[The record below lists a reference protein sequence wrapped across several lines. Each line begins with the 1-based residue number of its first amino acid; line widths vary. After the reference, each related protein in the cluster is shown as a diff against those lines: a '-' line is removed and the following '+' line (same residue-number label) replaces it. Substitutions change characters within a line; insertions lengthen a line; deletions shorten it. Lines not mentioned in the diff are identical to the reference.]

1 MRAGTAIRDIS
12 PREPLPLCGYPES
25 PVSTGVHDP
34 LYIAAFYLSDGKTRA
49 LYLTADL
56 CFFARPRAERIAGKI
71 AEATGVP
78 ADNIMLAATHTHY
91 APATDCDI
99 YREVLGPELCPD
111 YMDFVQDQAVEAA
124 AEAVAAAFEA
134 RLAWTA
140 GRCGR
145 EQGIGGNRHDP
156 DQFAQD
162 PSVTVLALQDET
174 DTVRGILVNYALHPT
189 VLDTRNSLVTADYV
203 AYVRQ
208 TVGREY
214 PDAVFGFMQGCSGN
228 QSSRWFRREQTFR
241 EAERFGS
248 AVGAEALRLLRSMEF
263 RPVDG
268 PLRMRKLEFLPSQ
281 VRHIPPL
288 ETAAVQADSAR
299 SAYAGAVKAGVP
311 EAMRRSAECTM
322 LGAEQMELYARGAE
336 RYGESAILSTTVPVV
351 LQFLTLDELA
361 IVGIGA
367 EVFAEAGLAVKAR
380 TPFPV
385 TMLSCL
391 TGGCPCSYL
400 CADYAYDQFCYEA
413 AGSLFAR
420 GTAGELTDTILSNL
434 NLLSDGDIL

>member
-12 PREPLPLCGYPES
+12 PSGPLPLCGYPES

-34 LYIAAFYLSDGKTRA
+34 LYLAAFYLSDGETEG

-56 CFFARPRAERIAGKI
+56 CFFAQPRAERIAGKI
-71 AEATGVP
+71 AEATGIP
-78 ADNIMLAATHTHY
+78 ADNILLAATHTHY

-111 YMDFVQDQAVEAA
+111 YMDFVQAMAVEAA
-124 AEAVAAAFEA
+124 LEAVDTAFAA
-134 RLAWTA
+134 RLAWRT
-140 GRCGR
+140 GCCGR

-156 DQFAQD
+156 ERYAQD
-162 PSVTVLALQDET
+162 PSVTVLALRDET
-174 DTVRGILVNYALHPT
+174 ETVRGILVNYALHPT
-189 VLDTRNSLVTADYV
+189 VLDTRSSLVTADYV

-214 PDAVFGFMQGCSGN
+214 PEAVFGFMQGCSGN

-248 AVGAEALRLLRSMEF
+248 AIGAEVLRLLQSAEF
-263 RPVDG
+263 RPVRG
-268 PLRMRKLEFLPSQ
+268 PLRIRKLEFMPTQ

-288 ETAAVQADSAR
+288 ETAAAQAADAR
-299 SAYAGAVKAGVP
+299 SAYDEAVGAGAP
-311 EAMRRSAECTM
+311 EAVRRSAECTL

-336 RYGESAILSTTVPVV
+336 RYGEQAILATTVPVV
-351 LQFLTLDELA
+351 LQLLTMGELA

-367 EVFAEAGLAVKAR
+367 EVFAEVGLAVKAK
-380 TPFPV
+380 TPFPA

-400 CADYAYDQFCYEA
+400 CADYAYDQLCYEA

-420 GTAGELTDTILSNL
+420 GTAGELAGFISASL
-434 NLLSDGDIL
+434 NLLTDGDIL